1 MCSSHFCWCMSGCT
15 YRDVVALTLFSFL
28 LRCIRILQVD
38 RIFFMDILKCIW
50 IHHIFF
56 VLAIKIMMQRF
67 VCVEIVFI
75 RGSCFTAVERIG
87 FIMSR
92 LSGPS
97 DPFVVYVNCFHG
109 DHNHRFPLAFA
120 CNCLISS
127 QRIGVEETRGSQSPV
142 IADVLLSIHT
152 YYGNKLLTFATEVV
166 FFQKCDIFSGCQ
178 CSV

>member
-1 MCSSHFCWCMSGCT
+1 VCSSHFCWCMSGCT

-28 LRCIRILQVD
+28 LRCIRI
-38 RIFFMDILKCIW
+38 RPHFFMDILKCIW

-87 FIMSR
+87 FIMWR

-120 CNCLISS
+120 CNCFISS
-127 QRIGVEETRGSQSPV
+127 QRIGVGRDERLSVSCHCRCLAIYSYILWEQIVDFRHRG
-142 IADVLLSIHT
+142 
-152 YYGNKLLTFATEVV
+152 G